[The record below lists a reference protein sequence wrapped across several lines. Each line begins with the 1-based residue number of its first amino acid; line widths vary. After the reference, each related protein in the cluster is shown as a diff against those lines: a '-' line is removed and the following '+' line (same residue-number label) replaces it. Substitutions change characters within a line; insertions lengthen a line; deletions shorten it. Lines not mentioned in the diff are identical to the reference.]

1 MSETILND
9 WWAAIQSLDS
19 SIMDENASSLC
30 SMNQV
35 CQILDLPSLPDL
47 NFPEIHSSD
56 LLSRKP
62 AFKTLSTLDILFLR
76 KCLIEKEKRSE
87 IYIWGE
93 YLLRYLEINRP
104 TLFKKA
110 SLQFGSPRS
119 GRIALLE
126 LTALMMDFYFETN
139 DLRYL
144 NIVLKMLDM
153 PRIFSLGSFSQKQL
167 NQLKQLHL
175 ILIQVR
181 LMAFTRAAI
190 HKIKNL
196 KP

>member
-1 MSETILND
+1 MSESILND
-9 WWAAIQSLDS
+9 WWAAVQSLDS
-19 SIMDENASSLC
+19 SILVENASSLC
-30 SMNQV
+30 SMHQV
-35 CQILDLPSLPDL
+35 CQILDLPPLPVL
-47 NFPEIHSSD
+47 SFPEIHSSD

-76 KCLIEKEKRSE
+76 KCLIEKEARSE
-87 IYIWGE
+87 IYFWGE

-104 TLFKKA
+104 ILFKKA
-110 SLQFGSPRS
+110 SHQFGSPQA

-126 LTALMMDFYFETN
+126 LCALMMDIYFETN

-144 NIVLKMLDM
+144 NITLKMLDM
-153 PRIFSLGSFSQKQL
+153 PRIFSLGPFSQKQL
-167 NQLKQLHL
+167 NQLKKLPL

-190 HKIKNL
+190 YKIKI
-196 KP
+196 